1 MSACIISLPGS
12 VSSPVQQSRRRGR
25 FPKRV
30 VSLQRVRRERA
41 HAQLMAIERGRSV
54 QIAREQAARLYAQAE
69 RYRGLA
75 DGLEAG
81 FRASGMRVIFEEGT

>member
-25 FPKRV
+25 FGKRV

-41 HAQLMAIERGRSV
+41 HALVMAIERGRNV
-54 QIAREQAARLYAQAE
+54 QMARDQAAYLYAQAE
-69 RYRGLA
+69 RYRGIA
-75 DGLEAG
+75 DGLAAG
-81 FRASGMRVIFEEGT
+81 YSASGMWVIFEEGT